1 MRRPEVAQNVF
12 LGIPAF
18 LGANHHHFMPTKAGK
33 TAYHGPVLR
42 KQPVAVQLAEVGK
55 GCLEVIQREW
65 SFRVPGN
72 LDPVPCAE
80 VGKDLAPGF
89 LQLLLDQA
97 NFLLNADVEGMGFR
111 MLFQLLKLVLQLHYR
126 LFEVELV
133 FHRPKTSHVLSAKQ
147 RRFSTG
153 KEPDS
158 HPALSGDEV
167 YTPSPRRSEG

>member
-65 SFRVPGN
+65 PLRMPGN
-72 LDPVPCAE
+72 LDAVPSAE
-80 VGKDLAPGF
+80 VGKDLASGF
-89 LQLLLDQA
+89 LQVFSVQPNSFPSA
-97 NFLLNADVEGMGFR
+97 VAGGRGFR
-111 MLFQLLKLVLQLHYR
+111 
-126 LFEVELV
+126 
-133 FHRPKTSHVLSAKQ
+133 
-147 RRFSTG
+147 
-153 KEPDS
+153 
-158 HPALSGDEV
+158 
-167 YTPSPRRSEG
+167 